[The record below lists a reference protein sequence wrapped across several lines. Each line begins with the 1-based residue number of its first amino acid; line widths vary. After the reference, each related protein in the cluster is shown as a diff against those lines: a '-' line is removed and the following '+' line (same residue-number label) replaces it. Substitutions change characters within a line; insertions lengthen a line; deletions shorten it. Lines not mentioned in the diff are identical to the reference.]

1 MTKSLGS
8 LVVLSFVGV
17 MTACSK
23 PAASTAGTDLLGPT
37 QVATLNGKRIPES
50 VFRLQT
56 IATAHK
62 NADDLTPEERKA
74 VLDDLVGL
82 YLLGDEARAQGLLT
96 ERTVAAQVELA
107 RIQLEARLMATRFL
121 EKNAATDAE
130 MKAVYDQ
137 NLPRLGGQQQFRA
150 KNILVNTKEEA
161 DTVIKQLQQGKKFAD
176 LAKERANGPTGPN
189 GGDLGWFTAETMVQ
203 PVVEAARAMK
213 VGTFST
219 EPIKSEFGY
228 HVLLLED
235 ERTQDAPSF
244 DSMRNDLK
252 TAVERDKLQKH
263 IRELIAG
270 AKVVE
275 GSGNGEPSATET
287 TPKQ

>member
-1 MTKSLGS
+1 MSKLLGS
-8 LVVLSFVGV
+8 LVVLSFVGLV
-17 MTACSK
+17 TACSK
-23 PAASTAGTDLLGPT
+23 PDAATSGADPLGPT
-37 QVATLNGKRIPES
+37 QVATFNGKRIPES

-56 IATAHK
+56 LATARK
-62 NADDLTPEERKA
+62 NADDLTPEERKT

-82 YLLGDEARAQGLLT
+82 YLLGDEARAQGLFT
-96 ERTVAAQVELA
+96 ERAVAAQIELA

-121 EKNAATDAE
+121 EKNTATDAE
-130 MKAVYDQ
+130 MKVVYDQ
-137 NLPRLGGQQQFRA
+137 NLPRLGGQQQFKA

-161 DTVIKQLQQGKKFAD
+161 DAVIKQLQQGKKFAE

-213 VGTFST
+213 VGTSST

-228 HVLLLED
+228 HVLFLED

-275 GSGNGEPSATET
+275 GSGDQSATR
-287 TPKQ
+287 

>member
-1 MTKSLGS
+1 MTKAIGS
-8 LVVLSFVGV
+8 LVVLSFVGLAS
-17 MTACSK
+17 ACSK
-23 PAASTAGTDLLGPT
+23 PDAATAGADPLGPT
-37 QVATLNGKRIPES
+37 QVATVNGKRVPES

-56 IATAHK
+56 LATLRK
-62 NADDLTPEERKA
+62 NVDDLTPEQRKA
-74 VLDDLVGL
+74 ALDDLIGL
-82 YLLGDEARAQGLLT
+82 YLMADEARAQGVLA
-96 ERTVAAQVELA
+96 ERTTAAQLELA
-107 RIQLEARLMATRFL
+107 RIQLEARAMATRFL
-121 EKNAATDAE
+121 EKNTATDAE
-130 MKAVYDQ
+130 MKVVYDQ
-137 NLPRLGGQQQFRA
+137 NLPRLGGQQQFKA

-161 DTVIKQLQQGKKFAD
+161 DVVIKQLQQGKKFAD

-189 GGDLGWFTAETMVQ
+189 GGDLGWFASDTMVQ

-228 HVLLLED
+228 HVLFLED

-252 TAVERDKLQKH
+252 TAVERDKLQNH

-275 GSGNGEPSATET
+275 GGVEGER
-287 TPKQ
+287 

>member
-8 LVVLSFVGV
+8 LVLLSFVGLA
-17 MTACSK
+17 TACSK
-23 PAASTAGTDLLGPT
+23 PDASATGADPLGPT
-37 QVATLNGKRIPES
+37 KVATVNGKRVPES

-56 IATAHK
+56 LATLRK
-62 NADDLTPEERKA
+62 NVDDLTPEQRKA
-74 VLDDLVGL
+74 ALDDLIGL
-82 YLLGDEARAQGLLT
+82 YLMADEARTQGVLT
-96 ERTVAAQVELA
+96 ERTTAAQLELA
-107 RIQLEARLMATRFL
+107 RIQLEARAMATRFI
-121 EKNAATDAE
+121 EKNQATDAE

-137 NLPRLGGQQQFRA
+137 NLPRLGGQQQFKA

-161 DTVIKQLQQGKKFAD
+161 DVVIKQLQQGKKFAD

-189 GGDLGWFTAETMVQ
+189 GGDLGWFAADTMVQ

-219 EPIKSEFGY
+219 EPIKSDFGY
-228 HVLLLED
+228 HVLFLED
-235 ERTQDAPSF
+235 ERTQEAPSF
-244 DSMRNDLK
+244 DSMRTDLK

-275 GSGNGEPSATET
+275 GGGEDAR
-287 TPKQ
+287 

>member
-1 MTKSLGS
+1 MTKFLGS
-8 LVVLSFVGV
+8 LVVLSSVGLV
-17 MTACSK
+17 TACTK
-23 PAASTAGTDLLGPT
+23 PEASTAGADPLGPT

-56 IATAHK
+56 LATARK
-62 NADDLTPEERKA
+62 NADDLTPEQRKA

-96 ERTVAAQVELA
+96 ERAIAAQVELA

-137 NLPRLGGQQQFRA
+137 NLPRLGGQQQFKA
-150 KNILVNTKEEA
+150 KNILVTTKEEA
-161 DTVIKQLQQGKKFAD
+161 DIVIKQLQQGKKFAD

-189 GGDLGWFTAETMVQ
+189 GGDLGWFTADTMVQ
-203 PVVEAARAMK
+203 PVVEAVRAMK

-235 ERTQDAPSF
+235 ERAQDAPSF
-244 DSMRNDLK
+244 DSMRSDLK

-275 GSGNGEPSATET
+275 GAGDSSR
-287 TPKQ
+287 

>member
-8 LVVLSFVGV
+8 VVVLSFVGLV
-17 MTACSK
+17 TGCSK
-23 PAASTAGTDLLGPT
+23 PQAPTAGADALGPT

-56 IATAHK
+56 LATARK
-62 NADDLTPEERKA
+62 NADDLTPEQRKA

-82 YLLGDEARAQGLLT
+82 YLLGDEARAQGLLS
-96 ERTVAAQVELA
+96 ERAIAAQVELA
-107 RIQLEARLMATRFL
+107 RIQLEARLMATRFV

-137 NLPRLGGQQQFRA
+137 NLPRLGGQQQFKA
-150 KNILVNTKEEA
+150 KNILVKTKEEA
-161 DTVIKQLQQGKKFAD
+161 DVVIKQLQQGKKFAD

-189 GGDLGWFTAETMVQ
+189 GGDLGWFTADTMVQ

-228 HVLLLED
+228 HVLFLED

-244 DSMRNDLK
+244 DSMRSDLK

-275 GSGNGEPSATET
+275 GGDGN
-287 TPKQ
+287 

>member
-8 LVVLSFVGV
+8 LVVLSVVGLIGG
-17 MTACSK
+17 CSK
-23 PAASTAGTDLLGPT
+23 PSASATGADPLGST
-37 QVATLNGKRIPES
+37 QVATINGKRVPES
-50 VFRLQT
+50 VFRLQSL
-56 IATAHK
+56 ATARK
-62 NADDLTPEERKA
+62 NADDLTPEEHKA

-82 YLLGDEARAQGLLT
+82 YLLGDEARAQGLFT
-96 ERTVAAQVELA
+96 ERAVAAQIELA

-121 EKNAATDAE
+121 EKNQATEAE

-137 NLPRLGGQQQFRA
+137 NLPRLGGQQQFKA

-161 DTVIKQLQQGKKFAD
+161 DVVIKQLQQGKKFAD

-189 GGDLGWFTAETMVQ
+189 GGDLGWFTADTMVQ
-203 PVVEAARAMK
+203 PVVEAAKAMK

-235 ERTQDAPSF
+235 ERTQDAPTF
-244 DSMRNDLK
+244 DSMRSDLK

-263 IRELIAG
+263 IQELIAG

-275 GSGNGEPSATET
+275 GGGEGGH
-287 TPKQ
+287 

>member
-1 MTKSLGS
+1 
-8 LVVLSFVGV
+8 
-17 MTACSK
+17 
-23 PAASTAGTDLLGPT
+23 
-37 QVATLNGKRIPES
+37 
-50 VFRLQT
+50 
-56 IATAHK
+56 
-62 NADDLTPEERKA
+62 
-74 VLDDLVGL
+74 
-82 YLLGDEARAQGLLT
+82 
-96 ERTVAAQVELA
+96 
-107 RIQLEARLMATRFL
+107 MATRFL
-121 EKNAATDAE
+121 EKNAATEAE

-137 NLPRLGGQQQFRA
+137 NLPRLGGQQQFKA

-161 DTVIKQLQQGKKFAD
+161 DVVIKQLQQGKKFAD

-189 GGDLGWFTAETMVQ
+189 GGDLGWFTPETMVQ

-263 IRELIAG
+263 MRELIAG

-275 GSGNGEPSATET
+275 GDGDGEPLVIVRDKVVDPNAGSDSSSVAVLGCRSEFLCGE
-287 TPKQ
+287 PIVELYKQRVPFCLK

>member
-1 MTKSLGS
+1 MTKFLGS
-8 LVVLSFVGV
+8 LVVLSAVG
-17 MTACSK
+17 MATACSK
-23 PAASTAGTDLLGPT
+23 PDSSGADPLGSA
-37 QVATLNGKRIPES
+37 QVATINGKRVPES

-56 IATAHK
+56 LATTRK
-62 NADDLTPEERKA
+62 NADDLTPEQRKT

-96 ERTVAAQVELA
+96 ERAIAAQVELA

-121 EKNAATDAE
+121 EKNPATDAE
-130 MKAVYDQ
+130 MQEVYQQ
-137 NLPRLGGQQQFRA
+137 NLPRLGGQQQFKA

-161 DTVIKQLQQGKKFAD
+161 DVVIKQLQQGKKFAD
-176 LAKERANGPTGPN
+176 VAKERASGPTGPN
-189 GGDLGWFTAETMVQ
+189 GGELGWFTPETMVQ
-203 PVVEAARAMK
+203 PVVEAVRAMK

-228 HVLLLED
+228 HVLFLED
-235 ERTQDAPSF
+235 ERTQDVPTF
-244 DSMRNDLK
+244 DSLRNDLK

-263 IRELIAG
+263 MRDLLAG

-275 GSGNGEPSATET
+275 GAGEGN
-287 TPKQ
+287 

>member
-8 LVVLSFVGV
+8 LAVLSFVGLV
-17 MTACSK
+17 TACSK
-23 PAASTAGTDLLGPT
+23 PDASTAAGDPLGPT
-37 QVATLNGKRIPES
+37 QVATINGKRVPES

-56 IATAHK
+56 LATARK
-62 NADDLTPEERKA
+62 NADDLTPDERKV

-82 YLLGDEARAQGLLT
+82 YLLGDEARAQGLFK
-96 ERTVAAQVELA
+96 ERAIAAQIELA

-121 EKNAATDAE
+121 EQNTATDAE
-130 MKAVYDQ
+130 MKVVYDQ
-137 NLPRLGGQQQFRA
+137 NLPRLGGSQQFKA

-161 DTVIKQLQQGKKFAD
+161 DVVIKQLQQGKKFAD

-189 GGDLGWFTAETMVQ
+189 GGDLGWFTTDTMVQ

-244 DSMRNDLK
+244 DSMHADLK

-263 IRELIAG
+263 IRELVAG
-270 AKVVE
+270 AKVVA
-275 GSGNGEPSATET
+275 GGGEPG
-287 TPKQ
+287 Q

>member
-8 LVVLSFVGV
+8 LAVWSFVGLL
-17 MTACSK
+17 TACSK
-23 PAASTAGTDLLGPT
+23 PDASTAGADPLGPT
-37 QVATLNGKRIPES
+37 QVATINGKRVPES

-56 IATAHK
+56 LAAARK
-62 NADDLTPEERKA
+62 NADDLTPDERKA
-74 VLDDLVGL
+74 VLNDLVGL

-96 ERTVAAQVELA
+96 ERAIAAQIELA

-121 EKNAATDAE
+121 EKNQATDDE

-137 NLPRLGGQQQFRA
+137 NLPRLGGQQQFKA

-161 DTVIKQLQQGKKFAD
+161 EVVIKQLQQGKRFAD

-189 GGDLGWFTAETMVQ
+189 GGDLGWFTADTMVQ

-228 HVLLLED
+228 HVLFLED

-263 IRELIAG
+263 IQGLIAA

-275 GSGNGEPSATET
+275 GDGEPSVTET
-287 TPKQ
+287 KRER

>member
-8 LVVLSFVGV
+8 LAVLSFVGLL
-17 MTACSK
+17 TGCSK
-23 PAASTAGTDLLGPT
+23 PDASTAGADPLGPT
-37 QVATLNGKRIPES
+37 QVATINGKRVPES
-50 VFRLQT
+50 VFRLQSL
-56 IATAHK
+56 AAARK
-62 NADDLTPEERKA
+62 NADDLTPDERKQ

-96 ERTVAAQVELA
+96 ERSIAAQVELA

-121 EKNAATDAE
+121 EKNPATDAE
-130 MKAVYDQ
+130 MKVVYDQ
-137 NLPRLGGQQQFRA
+137 NLPRLGGQQQFKA

-161 DTVIKQLQQGKKFAD
+161 DAVIKQLQQGKKFAD

-189 GGDLGWFTAETMVQ
+189 GGDLGWFTAETMVK
-203 PVVEAARAMK
+203 PVIEAARAMK

-235 ERTQDAPSF
+235 ARTQNAPTF
-244 DSMRNDLK
+244 DELRDEIKN
-252 TAVERDKLQKH
+252 AVERDKLQKH

-275 GSGNGEPSATET
+275 GDDGRGRN
-287 TPKQ
+287 

>member
-8 LVVLSFVGV
+8 LVVLSFVGLV
-17 MTACSK
+17 TACSK
-23 PAASTAGTDLLGPT
+23 PGAASGADPLGPT

-56 IATAHK
+56 LATVRK
-62 NADDLTPEERKA
+62 NADDLTPDERKV

-96 ERTVAAQVELA
+96 ERSIAAQVELA

-137 NLPRLGGQQQFRA
+137 NLPRLGGQQQFKA

-161 DTVIKQLQQGKKFAD
+161 DVVIKQLQQGKKFAD

-189 GGDLGWFTAETMVQ
+189 GGDLGWFTADTMVQ

-228 HVLLLED
+228 HVLFLED
-235 ERTQDAPSF
+235 ARTQDAPSF
-244 DSMRNDLK
+244 DSMRADLK

-275 GSGNGEPSATET
+275 GGGDGPSET
-287 TPKQ
+287 KR

>member
-8 LVVLSFVGV
+8 LAVLSFVGLL
-17 MTACSK
+17 TACSK
-23 PAASTAGTDLLGPT
+23 PDASTAGTDPLGPT
-37 QVATLNGKRIPES
+37 QVATFNGKRVPES

-56 IATAHK
+56 LATLRK
-62 NADDLTPEERKA
+62 NVDDLTPEQRKA
-74 VLDDLVGL
+74 ALDDLIGL
-82 YLLGDEARAQGLLT
+82 YLMGDEARAQGVLA
-96 ERTVAAQVELA
+96 ERTIAAQMELA
-107 RIQLEARLMATRFL
+107 RIQLEARVMATRFL

-130 MKAVYDQ
+130 MKALYDE
-137 NLPRLGGQQQFRA
+137 NLPRLSGQQQFKA
-150 KNILVNTKEEA
+150 KNILLNTKEEA
-161 DTVIKQLQQGKKFAD
+161 DVVIKQLQQGKKFAD

-189 GGDLGWFTAETMVQ
+189 GGDLGWFNSETMVQ
-203 PVVEAARAMK
+203 PVVDAARAMK

-228 HVLLLED
+228 HVLFLED

-244 DSMRNDLK
+244 DSMRADLK

-263 IRELIAG
+263 IRELVAG

-275 GSGNGEPSATET
+275 SGGDGAR
-287 TPKQ
+287 

>member
-8 LVVLSFVGV
+8 LVVLSFVGLSA
-17 MTACSK
+17 ACTK
-23 PAASTAGTDLLGPT
+23 PGASTTGADPLGST
-37 QVATLNGKRIPES
+37 QIATVNGKRIPES

-56 IATAHK
+56 LAVARK
-62 NADDLTPEERKA
+62 NADDLTPEEHKA

-82 YLLGDEARAQGLLT
+82 YLLGDEARAQGVLA
-96 ERTVAAQVELA
+96 ERTIAAQVELA
-107 RIQLEARLMATRFL
+107 RIQLDARVMATRFL

-137 NLPRLGGQQQFRA
+137 NLPRLGGQQQFKA
-150 KNILVNTKEEA
+150 KNIVVNTKEEA
-161 DTVIKQLQQGKKFAD
+161 DAVIKQLLQGKKFAD

-189 GGDLGWFTAETMVQ
+189 GGDLGWFTPDTMVQ

-213 VGTFST
+213 VGTYST

-228 HVLLLED
+228 HVLFLED
-235 ERTQDAPSF
+235 KLMQDAPTF
-244 DSMRNDLK
+244 DSMRADLK

-275 GSGNGEPSATET
+275 SGGDGGR
-287 TPKQ
+287 

>member
-8 LVVLSFVGV
+8 LVLLSFVGLA
-17 MTACSK
+17 TACSK
-23 PAASTAGTDLLGPT
+23 PDASATGADPLGPT
-37 QVATLNGKRIPES
+37 QVATVNGKRVPES

-56 IATAHK
+56 LATLRK
-62 NADDLTPEERKA
+62 NVDDLTPEQRKA
-74 VLDDLVGL
+74 ALDDLIGL
-82 YLLGDEARAQGLLT
+82 YLMADEARAQGVLT
-96 ERTVAAQVELA
+96 ERTTAAQLELA
-107 RIQLEARLMATRFL
+107 RIQLEARAMATRFI
-121 EKNAATDAE
+121 EKNQATDAE

-137 NLPRLGGQQQFRA
+137 NLPRLGGQQQFKA

-161 DTVIKQLQQGKKFAD
+161 DVVIKQLQQGKKFAD
-176 LAKERANGPTGPN
+176 LAKERASGPTGPN
-189 GGDLGWFTAETMVQ
+189 GGDLGWFAADTMVQ

-228 HVLLLED
+228 HVLFLED
-235 ERTQDAPSF
+235 ERTQEAPSF
-244 DSMRNDLK
+244 DSMRTDLK

-275 GSGNGEPSATET
+275 GGGEGGR
-287 TPKQ
+287 